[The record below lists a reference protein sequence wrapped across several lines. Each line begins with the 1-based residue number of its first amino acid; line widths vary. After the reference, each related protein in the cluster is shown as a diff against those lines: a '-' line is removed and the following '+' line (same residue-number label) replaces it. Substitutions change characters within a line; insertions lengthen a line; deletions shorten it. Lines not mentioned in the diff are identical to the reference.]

1 MTDVVADLR
10 ARMGRVGIWTGA
22 LDGLPVAEA
31 TAALILYTATALH
44 APISTTHAITASITG
59 AGLTGGA
66 RAVRWRVVRSIVL
79 AWVLTFPGAAALAAV
94 GALLVS
100 LA

>member
-31 TAALILYTATALH
+31 TAM
-44 APISTTHAITASITG
+44 PM
-59 AGLTGGA
+59 
-66 RAVRWRVVRSIVL
+66 
-79 AWVLTFPGAAALAAV
+79 
-94 GALLVS
+94 
-100 LA
+100 